1 MAERLSDADVL
12 LEDLTPE
19 QRDAVTTSA
28 TPLCIVAGAGS
39 GKTRVLTRR
48 IAWQAAT
55 GTIDPRR
62 VLAVTFTR
70 RAAGELRRRT
80 RTLGLRDDVAAG
92 TFHSIA
98 LAILRNHWK
107 DSGRRAPELL
117 ERRMSFLAR
126 QHRNLDRASIADID
140 GEIGWARARLV
151 TPDQYADAAKAARRR
166 PGRSLSF
173 VADIYGQ
180 YEEAKR
186 KRKLVDFDDLLA
198 LCHATMTQDTR
209 FAEAQR
215 WRHRHVLVDEFQ
227 DVNPLQFALLQ
238 SWLGPES
245 SLVVVG
251 DPNQA
256 IYGWNGAKPEL
267 LDEIGDHL
275 PGCAVIHLR
284 TNFRSTPEILAAAAR
299 VLDIE
304 PQPAARPPGDEP
316 SVRRLDAESEAVAI
330 ARSVR
335 GRHKPGAPWR
345 HQAVLART
353 NAQLPA
359 VRTALERAGIPVRSR
374 GDGAL
379 LRRPEV
385 MELIDTWHG
394 DQPLSNVLADATT
407 ELPDSLDNAHLSEER
422 RAMLQ
427 AFLDIA
433 RGHLELERRATVDDF
448 LSSLRSDD
456 RVSAVTDGV
465 ELGTFHSAKGLEWP
479 IVHLVGIED
488 LSLIHI

>member
-1 MAERLSDADVL
+1 MAERLTDADVL

-39 GKTRVLTRR
+39 GKTRVVTRR

-55 GTIDPRR
+55 GTVDPRR

-80 RTLGLRDDVAAG
+80 RALGLRDDVAAG

-107 DSGRRAPELL
+107 DSDRRAPELL
-117 ERRMSFLAR
+117 ERRCRSSPGNTATSTA
-126 QHRNLDRASIADID
+126 LDRRHRRRDRV
-140 GEIGWARARLV
+140 GPCPARH
-151 TPDQYADAAKAARRR
+151 PDQYADAAKAARRR

-227 DVNPLQFALLQ
+227 DVNPLQFALPAELAR
-238 SWLGPES
+238 PES

-267 LDEIGDHL
+267 LDEISDHL
-275 PGCAVIHLR
+275 PGCALIHLR
-284 TNFRSTPEILAAAAR
+284 TNFRSTPRSSPPPLECSTSSPSRLLA
-299 VLDIE
+299 
-304 PQPAARPPGDEP
+304 PGDEP
-316 SVRRLDAESEAVAI
+316 SVRRLDAESEAVAMP
-330 ARSVR
+330 ARCGSSQPGARGGTRPCSLAPMRSSRRSVLHSSVP
-335 GRHKPGAPWR
+335 GSPFVPGA
-345 HQAVLART
+345 T
-353 NAQLPA
+353 
-359 VRTALERAGIPVRSR
+359 ERCC
-374 GDGAL
+374 GDL
-379 LRRPEV
+379 
-385 MELIDTWHG
+385 
-394 DQPLSNVLADATT
+394 
-407 ELPDSLDNAHLSEER
+407 
-422 RAMLQ
+422 
-427 AFLDIA
+427 
-433 RGHLELERRATVDDF
+433 
-448 LSSLRSDD
+448 
-456 RVSAVTDGV
+456 
-465 ELGTFHSAKGLEWP
+465 K
-479 IVHLVGIED
+479 
-488 LSLIHI
+488 